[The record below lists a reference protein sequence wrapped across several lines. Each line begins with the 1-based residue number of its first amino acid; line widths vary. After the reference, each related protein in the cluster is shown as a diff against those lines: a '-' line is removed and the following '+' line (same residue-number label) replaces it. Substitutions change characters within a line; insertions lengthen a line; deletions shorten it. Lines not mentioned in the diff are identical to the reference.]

1 MARPQTFAR
10 DLKIA
15 TAGLEPDAIK
25 GLLVSTALQALS
37 DAQNAREFPSQ
48 YITTVNDRVGASIQS
63 VEPPGPIVYT
73 AVWWPE
79 ILEYGLAFAEGR
91 SPVLSGRFKRSWF
104 AMANG
109 SPLNDF
115 AAIPLNAEC
124 IITNDQPYSRKIEV
138 GHMHMSVP
146 PGVVEDLVS
155 ALRRKFGNLISVRRQ
170 FISLEGAY
178 ALRRGSRR
186 RRRASPGG
194 RMLSYPAAV
203 ITMTF

>member
-1 MARPQTFAR
+1 MARPQTFER
-10 DLKIA
+10 DLRVA
-15 TAGLEPDAIK
+15 TAGLEPDAVRA
-25 GLLVSTALQALS
+25 LLVRTALAALS
-37 DAQNAREFPSQ
+37 EAQGAGEFPTQ
-48 YITTVNDRVGASIQS
+48 YITSVNGRVGGKEQS

-79 ILEYGLAFAEGR
+79 ILEYGLTFAAAR

-104 AMANG
+104 AMENG
-109 SPLNDF
+109 SPVTNF

-155 ALRRKFGNLISVRRQ
+155 ALRRKFGNLITVRRK

-178 ALRRGSRR
+178 LLKRGSRR
-186 RRRASPGG
+186 QRRARQGG
-194 RMLSYPAAV
+194 RILSYPAAV
-203 ITMTF
+203 IAMTF

>member
-1 MARPQTFAR
+1 MARPQTFER
-10 DLKIA
+10 DLKVA

-25 GLLVSTALQALS
+25 ALLVRTARVALS
-37 DAQNAREFPSQ
+37 EAQGAREFPTQ
-48 YITTVNDRVGASIQS
+48 YITSVNGRVGRSELQ

-79 ILEYGLAFAEGR
+79 ILEYGLAFAAAR

-109 SPLNDF
+109 SQITNF

-170 FISLEGAY
+170 FIPLEGAY
-178 ALRRGSRR
+178 VLKRGSRR
-186 RRRASPGG
+186 RRRARQGG
-194 RMLSYPAAV
+194 RTLSYPAAI

>member
-25 GLLVSTALQALS
+25 GLLVSTALQVLS

-79 ILEYGLAFAEGR
+79 ILEYGLSYAAER
-91 SPVLSGRFKRSWF
+91 SPVLSGRFRRSWF
-104 AMANG
+104 AMENG
-109 SPLNDF
+109 TPVTDF
-115 AAIPLNAEC
+115 DAIPLNAEC

-155 ALRRKFGNLISVRRQ
+155 ALRRKFGNLITVRRR
-170 FISLEGAY
+170 FIPLEGAY
-178 ALRRGSRR
+178 VTKRASRR
-186 RRRASPGG
+186 RRRARPGG
-194 RMLSYPAAV
+194 RVLSYPAAV
-203 ITMTF
+203 ITMSF